1 VKNRNVAFFALF
13 AFAGVAT
20 AQSTVTLYGIVDLSY
35 QHFKAGNSISP
46 GVSGQTLNRLDGNQY
61 TLAGNRWGMRF
72 TEDLGGGISA
82 GGVIEAGY
90 LPDTGQS
97 ASTSSF
103 FNRQVYVSLGS
114 KSWGELRL
122 GRQYR
127 LQDETVVLN
136 SPFNNAMILGTNF
149 GYRTSGPLA
158 SPGSFI
164 PMFVDNA
171 RVDNAVQYIS
181 PTFSGFRAQ
190 AMIAAGE
197 GVTPRYQGLRGSY
210 IDGPIALAVSYET
223 DGPSSAPKAKLAT
236 VGAAYDFGVVK
247 LVGGYQRGRDLNA
260 NFVGAPTNPAALSDS
275 IVSYRDTQSYTV
287 GLRKDI
293 GAFGLG
299 VNYARTQFENATD
312 QSRSLGRVA
321 VGATYSLSKQ
331 TRLFAA
337 YGQATG
343 DLKERIIEKRLIEFG
358 INKAF

>member
-1 VKNRNVAFFALF
+1 MIARKFSFLALF
-13 AFAGVAT
+13 AFSGVAS
-20 AQSTVTLYGIVDLSY
+20 AQSTVTLYGIVDLGY
-35 QHFKAGNSISP
+35 QQIKAGNSISP
-46 GVSGQTLNRLDGNQY
+46 GVSGQNLSRLDGNQY
-61 TLAGNRWGMRF
+61 TLAGNRWGLRF
-72 TEDLGGGISA
+72 NEDLGSGLFA
-82 GGVIEAGY
+82 GGVLEAGY

-97 ASTSSF
+97 ATTSSF
-103 FNRQVYVSLGS
+103 FNRQVYLSIGA
-114 KSWGELRL
+114 KSWGEFRL

-136 SPFNNAMILGTNF
+136 SPFNNGMILGANF

-158 SPGSFI
+158 SPGSCM

-181 PTFSGFRAQ
+181 PTFSGFRVQ

-210 IDGPIALAVSYET
+210 ILGPVALAAAYET
-223 DGPSSAPKAKLAT
+223 DGPSSTQKAKLLT
-236 VGAAYDFGVVK
+236 IGAAYNFDVVK
-247 LVGGYQRGRDLNA
+247 VVGGYQRGRHLNA

-275 IVSYRDTQSYTV
+275 IVNYQDTSSYTIGV
-287 GLRKDI
+287 RKDI

-299 VNYARTQFENATD
+299 VNYSKTEFENASG

-321 VGATYSLSKQ
+321 VGGTYSLSKL
-331 TRLFAA
+331 TRLYAA